1 MKHTPGSVSGTHVML
16 TGPISGSV
24 QLEDGTVVD
33 VSAPFIEVDDEQA
46 AEIAHRIGE
55 RYAAEGHPD
64 DVERDPETGEMVQ
77 MPFEYQAPAE
87 FAGHSGSDKKKKG

>member
-1 MKHTPGSVSGTHVML
+1 MKVTPGSVEGTHVVL
-16 TGPISGSV
+16 TGPITGTV

-33 VSAPFIEVDDEQA
+33 VSAPFIEVSDDQA

-64 DVERDPETGEMVQ
+64 DVERDEETGEMVQ
-77 MPFEYQAPAE
+77 VPFVYIPPDE